1 MTSLRLLATAARKAF
16 FGIPSEIGSRERN
29 HVLAEDD
36 P

>member
-1 MTSLRLLATAARKAF
+1 MTSLRLLAAAARETL

-29 HVLAEDD
+29 QVLAEDD